1 MTDIKM
7 IYVMRHGETEDNISK
22 TITAQADSPL
32 TTLGHKQAVD
42 KGKLL
47 RELVGDLD
55 SLAFVS
61 SPLHRACVTMEL
73 ARNAAGLAVQPYFT
87 DQRLME
93 MDFGTWTKQPEG
105 DDRIAPG
112 LPTAHE
118 QWDLQ
123 PPGGESQAMVHV
135 RVGHFLESV
144 SGNSVIVCHARVLCM
159 IRSHVLN
166 LTPEE
171 TMRFEPPNAGFMRL
185 SGPNEDWFGAH
196 PSQKSSVRGYN
207 KNPPVL

>member
-7 IYVMRHGETEDNISK
+7 LYVMRHGETEDNISK

-32 TTLGHKQAVD
+32 TILGRKQAVD
-42 KGKLL
+42 KGILL
-47 RELVGDLD
+47 REFVGDLD

-61 SPLHRACVTMEL
+61 SPLHRTCVTMEL
-73 ARNAAGLAVQPYFT
+73 ARDAAGLAVQPYCT

-93 MDFGTWTKQPEG
+93 MDFGTWTKRLEG
-105 DDRIAPG
+105 DDRIAPDS
-112 LPTAHE
+112 PTAHE

-123 PPGGESQAMVHV
+123 PPGGESQAMVYA
-135 RVGHFLESV
+135 RAGHFLGSI
-144 SGNSVIVCHARVLCM
+144 SCNSVIVCHARVLCM

-185 SGPNEDWFGAH
+185 SGLNEDWFGAH
-196 PSQKSSVRGYN
+196 PSQKLSTRG
-207 KNPPVL
+207 

>member
-7 IYVMRHGETEDNISK
+7 LYVMRHGETEDNISK

-32 TTLGHKQAVD
+32 TTIGRKQAED
-42 KGKLL
+42 KGILL
-47 RELVGDLD
+47 REFVGDLD

-73 ARNAAGLAVQPYFT
+73 AREAAGLGVQPYFT

-93 MDFGTWTKQPEG
+93 MDFGTWTKRQEG
-105 DDRIAPG
+105 DDRIALG

-118 QWDLQ
+118 QWDQQ
-123 PPGGESQAMVHV
+123 PPGGESQAMVHS

-144 SGNSVIVCHARVLCM
+144 SCNSVIVCHARVLCM
-159 IRSHVLN
+159 IRSHVLG

-171 TMRFEPPNAGFMRL
+171 TMRFKPPNAGFMRL
-185 SGPNEDWFGAH
+185 SGIIEDWFGAH
-196 PSQKSSVRGYN
+196 PSQKLSTRG
-207 KNPPVL
+207 